1 MKDFKIKPSYIL
13 DMTKIP
19 AYYFFLIVGSV
30 FLGSGI
36 GLITNSSRSGSEQ
49 VGFGFVTFGIITL
62 VFLSIFQHKLL
73 KDERCNVTIKFRDKT
88 ISIRRALV
96 DSLLFQYYFFSY
108 SVLCGAYILW
118 YYLQND
124 ETVSIN
130 ELTGLLLLTPIF
142 FVIAHNNVG
151 KFIRWVFALMPLVLI
166 LVFLCWIGIR

>member
-1 MKDFKIKPSYIL
+1 MKDFQPGLWYL
-13 DMTKIP
+13 RDMAKIP
-19 AYYFFLIVGSV
+19 AYYFLLIVGSV
-30 FLGSGI
+30 FLSSGI
-36 GLITNSSRSGSEQ
+36 GLITNSTRSGSES
-49 VGFGFVTFGIITL
+49 VGFGFVSFGIITL

-73 KDERCNVTIKFRDKT
+73 KDEWCNVTIKFRDKT
-88 ISIRRALV
+88 ISIKRALV

-124 ETVSIN
+124 ETVNIN

-166 LVFLCWIGIR
+166 LVFLCLIKFR